1 MIEVRKVS
9 TDWANGLPSGL
20 TWFFIGQPKTG
31 KTTACAE
38 WSEKGSE
45 GVLIL
50 DTDLG
55 AEFVDKANVVTIA
68 SLNAPVRP
76 VEKDGKQV
84 TIAGKPQSEVIPP
97 EERGFVYR
105 SGKEKGKPMPV
116 YSLIEAYQWISK
128 EWDNLPYDTVVI
140 DTLGQVN
147 EWVEETVLHELGIS
161 AMGEGQW
168 GADWGKARRKNVDI
182 IKRFQDL
189 IKQKGGNLVLVS
201 HSKTTVVTDG
211 KAQLS
216 PELPRGLGYSLA
228 AKADV
233 IGYSTATKDD
243 GSYNVSFEAYD
254 ERVVGSRLKPLSQ
267 KLLPF
272 SFQAIVSE
280 ILNYKE
286 KTNEQ

>member
-1 MIEVRKVS
+1 MIEVRKVT
-9 TDWANGLPSGL
+9 TDWHKGLPSGL

-68 SLNAPVRP
+68 SLNAPTRP
-76 VEKDGKQV
+76 VMKDGKQV
-84 TIAGKPQSEVIPP
+84 TISGNPQAEVIPP

-105 SGKEKGKPMPV
+105 SGEARGKPMPV
-116 YSLIEAYQWISK
+116 YSLIEAYQWLDK
-128 EWDNLPYDTVVI
+128 EWDNLPYDTIVI

-147 EWVEETVLHELGIS
+147 EWVEEIVLKELGIT

-182 IKRFQDL
+182 IKRFQNL
-189 IKQKGGNLVLVS
+189 IKMKAGNLVLVS

-233 IGYSTATKDD
+233 IGYSTALKDD

-254 ERVVGSRLKPLSQ
+254 ERVVGSRLRPLSQ
-267 KLLPF
+267 KVLPF
-272 SFQAIVSE
+272 DYKAIVSE

-286 KTNEQ
+286 KDE